1 MTFYHVFYLKKKQCC
16 QTLVNTREKDSK
28 HKNRFTFF
36 SMTKVCFSQPMLFV
50 CSLKSSFKPTFCVFC
65 DILDPDF
72 GVAFLYIRKCF
83 AVLQENLCLASNPI
97 AMEQATME
105 TKTLALTVSFQQ
117 FYKKETRVKP
127 YLSTCRTDI

>member
-1 MTFYHVFYLKKKQCC
+1 
-16 QTLVNTREKDSK
+16 
-28 HKNRFTFF
+28 
-36 SMTKVCFSQPMLFV
+36 MLFV

-97 AMEQATME
+97 AME
-105 TKTLALTVSFQQ
+105 TKTLALAVSFQQ
-117 FYKKETRVKP
+117 FYKKETRLKL
-127 YLSTCRTDI
+127 YLSTSRTDI